1 MNNEKLPSDNEK
13 LKQMFN
19 KFQKEDPAKA
29 LESMN
34 KKLDLVHKKAEKV
47 KDSLIKRHKNEIL
60 GAILVYKKTQKDD
73 IPRLLIIS
81 DIKKKNNKA
90 KIEHILK
97 IEKDGNNL
105 AKKELKVSSYLLEE
119 IWESATRGQYGLLQ
133 SIVSGRILH
142 DKGDWI
148 KSLKAVELHKF
159 RMLKKFEKYVIS
171 YVIAGSLIR
180 GEANPNSDV
189 DVSLIID
196 DTDVTRTTS
205 AELKARL
212 RDIALKEAR
221 DAERDA
227 GIRGKLNVQVWILT
241 DYWMGLRRAEPIFY
255 TTLRDGISLYDR
267 GMFAPWKLM
276 LKKGMLIPSPES
288 IRRYID
294 DGKKHV
300 ERFNYKFKSMAMEDF
315 FWACIYPAQGLLML
329 QGVPPG
335 APSQVGPQMKENLVK
350 KGILDIKY
358 VKIFEKIHKVRKDLE
373 YGKLKSVSP
382 EEVVNMAK
390 SAQDFVEAVEKAYN
404 SLEKRKVK
412 SKIDE
417 LKNRTKEDVKLV
429 LKVAGVKSNK
439 KNIASALQSEL
450 IEKGLARSKY
460 KELIEQLETLNKDL
474 TSLSMIDSLEYNL
487 DNIRDETINII
498 NSEKGLNK
506 NKHRL
511 TLKYGA
517 GNKQKVASIWLLK
530 NRAFMIKD
538 LSNQQSPVYKYS
550 FDGTGKLSDEQKS
563 SLKVLE
569 NKLSTYSGEKARIT
583 SKTINQLKEMLDKN
597 LQLLIG

>member
-1 MNNEKLPSDNEK
+1 MSNEKLPSDNEK

-29 LESMN
+29 MESMN
-34 KKLDLVHKKAEKV
+34 KKLDLVHKKAEEV
-47 KDSLIKRHKNEIL
+47 KDSLIKRHKDEIL

-73 IPRLLIIS
+73 IPQLLIIS
-81 DIKKKNNKA
+81 DINKKNNKA

-105 AKKELKVSSYLLEE
+105 AKKKLKVSSYLLEE

-171 YVIAGSLIR
+171 YVISGSLIR

-227 GIRGKLNVQVWILT
+227 GIQGKLNVQVWILT

-294 DGKKHV
+294 DGKKYV

-335 APSQVGPQMKENLVK
+335 APSQVGPQMKEHLVK

-358 VKIFEKIHKVRKDLE
+358 VKIFEKLHKVRKDLE

-404 SLEKRKVK
+404 SLEKQKVN

-450 IEKGLARSKY
+450 IGKGLARSKY

-530 NRAFMIKD
+530 NMAFMIKD

-569 NKLSTYSGEKARIT
+569 YKLSTYSGEKARIT

>member
-1 MNNEKLPSDNEK
+1 MSNEKLPSDNEK
-13 LKQMFN
+13 LKKMFN
-19 KFQKEDPAKA
+19 KFQTKDPKNV
-29 LESMN
+29 LELMN
-34 KKLDLVHKKAEKV
+34 KKLDSVHKKAEKV
-47 KDSLIKRHKNEIL
+47 RDSLIKRHKDEIL
-60 GAILVYKKTQKDD
+60 GAILIYKKTEKEDT
-73 IPRLLIIS
+73 PRLLIIS
-81 DIKKKNNKA
+81 DIKKKNNKK

-97 IEKDGNNL
+97 IEKDGNDL
-105 AKKELKVSSYLLEE
+105 AKKDFKVSSYLLEE

-159 RMLKKFEKYVIS
+159 RMLRKFEKYVIS

-180 GEANPNSDV
+180 GESNPNSDV

-205 AELKARL
+205 AELKSRL
-212 RDIALKEAR
+212 RDIALKEAK
-221 DAERDA
+221 DAEREA
-227 GIRGKLNVQVWILT
+227 GIKGKLNVQVWILT

-300 ERFNYKFKSMAMEDF
+300 ERFKYKFKSMAMEDF

-329 QGVPPG
+329 QGVSPG

-358 VKIFEKIHKVRKDLE
+358 VKIFEKLHKVRKDLE

-404 SLEKRKVK
+404 SLEKQKVK

-429 LKVAGVKSNK
+429 LKVAGIKSNK
-439 KNIASALQSEL
+439 KNISSALQSEL

-460 KELIEQLETLNKDL
+460 NELIKQLETMNKDL

-506 NKHRL
+506 NKHSL

-517 GNKQKVASIWLLK
+517 GDKQKVASIWLLK
-530 NRAFMIKD
+530 NIAFIIKD

-550 FDGTGKLSDEQKS
+550 FDGTGKLSNEQKS

-569 NKLSTYSGEKARIT
+569 NKLSTYSGEKVRIT

>member
-1 MNNEKLPSDNEK
+1 MSDEKLPSDNEK
-13 LKQMFN
+13 LKKMFN

>member
-105 AKKELKVSSYLLEE
+105 AKKDLKVSSYLLEE

>member
-1 MNNEKLPSDNEK
+1 MSTKKLPSDNEK
-13 LKQMFN
+13 LKKMFN
-19 KFQKEDPAKA
+19 KFQKEDPKKA

-34 KKLDLVHKKAEKV
+34 KKLDSIHKKAEKV
-47 KDSLIKRHKNEIL
+47 RDSLIKRHKDEIL
-60 GAILVYKKTQKDD
+60 GAILIYKKTEKED
-73 IPRLLIIS
+73 IPRLLVIS

-97 IEKDGNNL
+97 IEKDGTDL
-105 AKKELKVSSYLLEE
+105 AKKDFKVSSYLLEE
-119 IWESATRGQYGLLQ
+119 VWEAATRGQYGLLQ

-159 RMLKKFEKYVIS
+159 RMLGKFEKYVIS

-212 RDIALKEAR
+212 RDIALREAR

-276 LKKGMLIPSPES
+276 LNKGMLIPSPES

-358 VKIFEKIHKVRKDLE
+358 VKIFDKLHKIRKDLE

-382 EEVVNMAK
+382 ETVVNMAR

-404 SLEKRKVK
+404 SLEKQKVK
-412 SKIDE
+412 LKIDE

-439 KNIASALQSEL
+439 KNISSALQSEL
-450 IEKGLARSKY
+450 IGKGLARSKY
-460 KELIEQLETLNKDL
+460 KELIEQLETMNKEL
-474 TSLSMIDSLEYNL
+474 TSLSMMDSLEYNL

-506 NKHRL
+506 DKHRL

-517 GNKQKVASIWLLK
+517 GDKQKVASIWLLK
-530 NRAFMIKD
+530 SMAFMIKD

-550 FDGTGKLSDEQKS
+550 FDGTGKLNDEQKS

-569 NKLSTYSGEKARIT
+569 NKLSTYSGEKVRIT

>member
-1 MNNEKLPSDNEK
+1 MTDQNLPADNEK
-13 LKQMFN
+13 LKEMFG
-19 KFQKEDPAKA
+19 KFKKENTSKA
-29 LESMN
+29 IEEMN
-34 KKLDLVHKKAEKV
+34 KRLDSVQKKAEKV
-47 KDSLIKRHKNEIL
+47 RDSLIKRHKDEIL
-60 GAILVYKKTQKDD
+60 GAILIYKKNPKDD
-73 IPRLLIIS
+73 LPRLLVIS
-81 DIKKKNNKA
+81 DIKKKDNKA

-97 IEKDGNNL
+97 IEKEGNDL
-105 AKKELKVSSYLLEE
+105 SKKDFKVSCYLLEE

-148 KSLKAVELHKF
+148 KSLKAVEIHKF
-159 RMLKKFEKYVIS
+159 RMLRKFEKYVIS

-205 AELKARL
+205 SELKARL

-221 DAERDA
+221 DAEREA
-227 GIRGKLNVQVWILT
+227 GIKGKLNVQVWILT

-288 IRRYID
+288 IRRYVD

-350 KGILDIKY
+350 KGILDAKY
-358 VKIFEKIHKVRKDLE
+358 VKIFEKLHKTRKDLE
-373 YGKLKSVSP
+373 YGKLKSISP
-382 EEVVNMAK
+382 DEVVKLAK
-390 SAQDFVEAVEKAYN
+390 SAQEFVEAVEKAYN

-412 SKIDE
+412 TKIDE
-417 LKNRTKEDVKLV
+417 LKNKTKEDVKLV

-439 KNIASALQSEL
+439 KNISSALESEL
-450 IEKGLARSKY
+450 INKGLARSKY
-460 KELIEQLETLNKDL
+460 KELIGQLEGMNKEL
-474 TSLSMIDSLEYNL
+474 TSLSMMDSLEYNL
-487 DNIRDETINII
+487 DTIRDETINIL

-506 NKHRL
+506 DKHRL

-517 GNKQKVASIWLLK
+517 GERQKVASIWLLK
-530 NRAFMIKD
+530 DMAFMIKD

-550 FDGTGKLSDEQKS
+550 FDGMGKLSNEQKS

-569 NKLSTYSGEKARIT
+569 NKLVTYSGEKARIT
-583 SKTINQLKEMLDKN
+583 AKTITQLKEMLDNN

>member
-1 MNNEKLPSDNEK
+1 MSEQNLPSDNEK
-13 LKQMFN
+13 LKKMFN
-19 KFQKEDPAKA
+19 KFQKEDTSKV
-29 LESMN
+29 LDEMN
-34 KKLDLVHKKAEKV
+34 AKLDSVQKKAEKV
-47 KDSLIKRHKNEIL
+47 RDSLIKRHKDEIL
-60 GAILVYKKTQKDD
+60 GTILVYKKTKENNV
-73 IPRLLIIS
+73 PRLLVIS
-81 DIKKKNNKA
+81 DIKKKNNKL

-97 IEKDGNNL
+97 IEKEGNALSKNDF
-105 AKKELKVSSYLLEE
+105 KVSSYLLEE
-119 IWESATRGQYGLLQ
+119 IWDSAARGQYGLLQ
-133 SIVSGRILH
+133 SIVSGRILY
-142 DKGDWI
+142 DRGDWI

-159 RMLKKFEKYVIS
+159 RMLRKFEKYVIS

-180 GEANPNSDV
+180 GEANENSDV

-227 GIRGKLNVQVWILT
+227 GIKGKLNVQVWILT

-329 QGVPPG
+329 QGIPPG
-335 APSQVGPQMKENLVK
+335 APSQVAPQMKANLVK

-358 VKIFEKIHKVRKDLE
+358 VKIFEKLHKIRKDLE
-373 YGKLKSVSP
+373 YGKIKSVSP
-382 EEVVNMAK
+382 EEIVNMAR
-390 SAQDFVEAVEKAYN
+390 SAQAFVEAVEKAYN

-417 LKNRTKEDVKLV
+417 LKDRTKKDVKLV
-429 LKVAGVKSNK
+429 LKVAGIKSNK
-439 KNIASALQSEL
+439 KNVRSALQSEL
-450 IEKGLARSKY
+450 IDKGLARSKY
-460 KELIEQLETLNKDL
+460 TELIEKLEGLDKEL
-474 TSLSMIDSLEYNL
+474 TPLSMMDSLEYNL
-487 DNIRDETINII
+487 DTIRDETINII

-506 NKHRL
+506 DKHRL

-517 GNKQKVASIWLLK
+517 KDKQKIASIWLLK
-530 NRAFMIKD
+530 SMAFMIKD
-538 LSNQQSPVYKYS
+538 LSNQQAPVYKYS
-550 FDGTGKLSDEQKS
+550 FDGTGRLFDEQKS

-569 NKLSTYSGEKARIT
+569 NKLATYSGGKARIT
-583 SKTINQLKEMLDKN
+583 AKTINQLKEMLDKN

>member
-1 MNNEKLPSDNEK
+1 MNEEKLTSDNEK
-13 LKQMFN
+13 LKQMFS
-19 KFQKEDPAKA
+19 KFKNEDPKKA

-34 KKLDLVHKKAEKV
+34 KRLDSIHKKAEKV
-47 KDSLIKRHKNEIL
+47 RDSLIKRHKKEIL
-60 GAILVYKKTQKDD
+60 GVILFYKKTQKEDV
-73 IPRLLIIS
+73 PRLIIIS
-81 DIKKKNNKA
+81 DIKNNNNKK
-90 KIEHILK
+90 KIEHLLK
-97 IEKDGNNL
+97 IDKEGNNL
-105 AKKELKVSSYLLEE
+105 SKKDFKVSSYLLDE
-119 IWESATRGQYGLLQ
+119 IWDSATRGQYGLLQ
-133 SIVSGRILH
+133 SIVSGRILY
-142 DKGDWI
+142 DKGDWV
-148 KSLKAVELHKF
+148 KSLKAVELHKL
-159 RMLKKFEKYVIS
+159 RMLRKFEKYVVS

-196 DTDVTRTTS
+196 DTDVTQTTS
-205 AELKARL
+205 SVLKARL
-212 RDIALKEAR
+212 RDMALKEAR

-227 GIRGKLNVQVWILT
+227 GIQGKLNVQVWILT

-329 QGVPPG
+329 QGISPG
-335 APSQVGPQMKENLVK
+335 APSQVVPQMKENLVK

-373 YGKLKSVSP
+373 YGKIKSVSP
-382 EEVVNMAK
+382 EEIVSMAK
-390 SAQDFVEAVEKAYN
+390 SAKDFVEAVEKSYN
-404 SLEKRKVK
+404 SLEKRKIK

-429 LKVAGVKSNK
+429 LKVAGIKSNK
-439 KNIASALQSEL
+439 KNTSSALQSEL
-450 IEKGLARSKY
+450 IGKGLARPKY
-460 KELIEQLETLNKDL
+460 KELIEQLEIMDKDL
-474 TSLSMIDSLEYNL
+474 TSLSMMDSLEYNL

-498 NSEKGLNK
+498 NSEKGMNK
-506 NKHRL
+506 DKHRL

-517 GNKQKVASIWLLK
+517 GAKQKVASIWLLK
-530 NRAFMIKD
+530 GMAFMIKD
-538 LSNQQSPVYKYS
+538 LSNKQSPVYKYS
-550 FDGTGKLSDEQKS
+550 FDGIGKLSDEQKS

-569 NKLSTYSGEKARIT
+569 NKLSTYSGEKVRIT
-583 SKTINQLKEMLDKN
+583 AKTINQLKEMLDKN

>member
-1 MNNEKLPSDNEK
+1 MSTKKLPSDNEK
-13 LKQMFN
+13 LKKMFN
-19 KFQKEDPAKA
+19 KFQKEDPKKA

-34 KKLDLVHKKAEKV
+34 KKLDSIHKKAEKV
-47 KDSLIKRHKNEIL
+47 RDSLIKRHKDEIL
-60 GAILVYKKTQKDD
+60 GAILIYKKTEKED
-73 IPRLLIIS
+73 IPRLLVIS

-97 IEKDGNNL
+97 IEKDGTDL
-105 AKKELKVSSYLLEE
+105 AKKDFKVSSYLLEE
-119 IWESATRGQYGLLQ
+119 IWEAATRGQYGLLQ

-159 RMLKKFEKYVIS
+159 RMLGKFEKYVIS

-212 RDIALKEAR
+212 RDIALREAR

-276 LKKGMLIPSPES
+276 LNKGMLIPSPES

-358 VKIFEKIHKVRKDLE
+358 VKIFDKLHKIRKDLE

-382 EEVVNMAK
+382 ETVVNMAR

-404 SLEKRKVK
+404 SLEKQKVK
-412 SKIDE
+412 LKIDE

-439 KNIASALQSEL
+439 KNISSALQSEL
-450 IEKGLARSKY
+450 IGKGLARSKY
-460 KELIEQLETLNKDL
+460 KELIEQLETMNKEL
-474 TSLSMIDSLEYNL
+474 TSLSMMDSLEYNL

-506 NKHRL
+506 DKHRL

-517 GNKQKVASIWLLK
+517 GDKQKVASIWLLK
-530 NRAFMIKD
+530 SMAFMIKD

-550 FDGTGKLSDEQKS
+550 FDGTGKLNDEQKS

-569 NKLSTYSGEKARIT
+569 NKLSTYSGEKVRIT

>member
-1 MNNEKLPSDNEK
+1 MSEQNLPSDNEK
-13 LKQMFN
+13 LKKMFN
-19 KFQKEDPAKA
+19 KFQKEDTSKV
-29 LESMN
+29 LDEMN
-34 KKLDLVHKKAEKV
+34 AKLDSVQKKAEKV
-47 KDSLIKRHKNEIL
+47 RDSLIKRHKDEIL
-60 GAILVYKKTQKDD
+60 GTILVYKKTKENNV
-73 IPRLLIIS
+73 PRLLVIS
-81 DIKKKNNKA
+81 DIKKKNNKL

-97 IEKDGNNL
+97 IEKEGNALSKNDF
-105 AKKELKVSSYLLEE
+105 KVSSYLLEE
-119 IWESATRGQYGLLQ
+119 IWDSAARGQYGLLQ
-133 SIVSGRILH
+133 SIVSGRILY
-142 DKGDWI
+142 DRGDWI

-159 RMLKKFEKYVIS
+159 RMLRKFEKYVIS

-180 GEANPNSDV
+180 GEANENSDV

-227 GIRGKLNVQVWILT
+227 GIKGKLNVQVWILT

-329 QGVPPG
+329 QGIPPG
-335 APSQVGPQMKENLVK
+335 APSQVAPQMKANLVK

-358 VKIFEKIHKVRKDLE
+358 VKIFEKLHKIRKDLE
-373 YGKLKSVSP
+373 YGKIKSVSP
-382 EEVVNMAK
+382 EEIVNMAR
-390 SAQDFVEAVEKAYN
+390 SAQAFVEAVEKAYN

-417 LKNRTKEDVKLV
+417 LKDRTKEDVKLV
-429 LKVAGVKSNK
+429 LKVAGIKSNK
-439 KNIASALQSEL
+439 KNVRSALQSEL
-450 IEKGLARSKY
+450 IDKGLARSKY
-460 KELIEQLETLNKDL
+460 TELIEKLEGLDKEL
-474 TSLSMIDSLEYNL
+474 TPLSMMDSLEYNL
-487 DNIRDETINII
+487 DTIRDETINII

-506 NKHRL
+506 DKHRL

-517 GNKQKVASIWLLK
+517 KDKQKIASIWLLK
-530 NRAFMIKD
+530 SMAFMIKD
-538 LSNQQSPVYKYS
+538 LSNQQAPVYKYS
-550 FDGTGKLSDEQKS
+550 FDGTGRLFDEQKS

-569 NKLSTYSGEKARIT
+569 NKLATYSGGKARIT
-583 SKTINQLKEMLDKN
+583 AKTINQLKEMLDKN

>member
-1 MNNEKLPSDNEK
+1 MSTKKLPSDNEK
-13 LKQMFN
+13 LKKMFN
-19 KFQKEDPAKA
+19 KFQKEDPKKA

-34 KKLDLVHKKAEKV
+34 KKLDSIHKKAEKV
-47 KDSLIKRHKNEIL
+47 RDSLIKRHKDEIL
-60 GAILVYKKTQKDD
+60 GAILIYKKTEKED
-73 IPRLLIIS
+73 IPRLLVIS

-97 IEKDGNNL
+97 IEKDGNDL
-105 AKKELKVSSYLLEE
+105 AKKDFKVSSYLLEE
-119 IWESATRGQYGLLQ
+119 IWEAATRGQYGLLQ

-159 RMLKKFEKYVIS
+159 RMLGKFEKYVIS

-212 RDIALKEAR
+212 RDIALREAR

-358 VKIFEKIHKVRKDLE
+358 VKIFDKLHKIRKDLE

-382 EEVVNMAK
+382 ETVVNMAR

-404 SLEKRKVK
+404 SLEKQKVK
-412 SKIDE
+412 LKIDE

-429 LKVAGVKSNK
+429 LKVAGVNSNK
-439 KNIASALQSEL
+439 KNTSSALQSEL
-450 IEKGLARSKY
+450 IGKGLARSKY
-460 KELIEQLETLNKDL
+460 KELIEQLETMNKDL
-474 TSLSMIDSLEYNL
+474 TSLSMMDSLEYNL

-506 NKHRL
+506 DKHRL

-517 GNKQKVASIWLLK
+517 GDKQKVASIWLLK
-530 NRAFMIKD
+530 SMAFMIKD

-550 FDGTGKLSDEQKS
+550 FDGAGKLSDEQKS

-569 NKLSTYSGEKARIT
+569 NKLSTYSGEKVRIT